1 MGCDAR
7 SLTTPSTW
15 PLPHEG
21 HKLEWGSLWLRNMF
35 WRNNQ
40 IQSSSSLHSSSRK
53 DKCLG
58 PERGL
63 SVTPSGQLNIASTTE
78 RHYYLYICCLRFGWH
93 LQLNGHEFEQTLGDS
108 EGQGSKM
115 CYSSWVAK
123 SWTGL
128 SKETTAKI
136 EEISV
141 CPLLTHNKYTKNVS
155 LLNNFP
161 F

>member
-1 MGCDAR
+1 MTPGHW
-7 SLTTPSTW
+7 SLHWCGLSPKRGMNLGMVVSLATEHVLGKQSGP
-15 PLPHEG
+15 
-21 HKLEWGSLWLRNMF
+21 KLSR
-35 WRNNQ
+35 
-40 IQSSSSLHSSSRK
+40 LHSSSWR

-63 SVTPSGQLNIASTTE
+63 WVTPSGQLNIASTTE
-78 RHYYLYICCLRFGWH
+78 RYYNLYIFCLRFGWYH
-93 LQLNGHEFEQTLGDS
+93 RLNGHEFEQTPGDS
-108 EGQGSKM
+108 EGQGSLV
-115 CYSSWVAK
+115 CY

-128 SKETTAKI
+128 SKWITTKI

-141 CPLLTHNKYTKNVS
+141 RPLLIHNKYTKNVS